1 MKKILTFLA
10 IAILSCATIFA
21 QETVKITKIDT
32 TSKGIEFG
40 KKKGDS
46 KDVIE
51 IIGKKTTTTNP
62 ISIDLSK

>member
-46 KDVIE
+46 KM
-51 IIGKKTTTTNP
+51 
-62 ISIDLSK
+62 